1 MEAWSNLGRILGLG
15 FASTINFVNALVAAG
30 AGSRYLRSVGKNI
43 TGNVIKDIVIKA
55 ALNPRKALELAK
67 TSATQLDTFTEV
79 AVRGLIDSL
88 NVPGAIFQAGRKRP
102 GVALEVFTEPVED
115 VEDVDEAVPGPQT
128 SVFPAQPRSRRAATT
143 PIGSPIGSSILSQ
156 TNVLGPPPPAQGQID
171 PQRLAQLRDVG
182 LPLFANKGGIVSIKR
197 KPRQLVG

>member
-1 MEAWSNLGRILGLG
+1 
-15 FASTINFVNALVAAG
+15 
-30 AGSRYLRSVGKNI
+30 
-43 TGNVIKDIVIKA
+43 VIEA

-115 VEDVDEAVPGPQT
+115 VDEAVPGPQT
-128 SVFPAQPRSRRAATT
+128 SVLPAQPRSRRAATT

-156 TNVLGPPPPAQGQID
+156 TNVLGPPPPAQGQASL
-171 PQRLAQLRDVG
+171 QGTRERGQQVFG
-182 LPLFANKGGIVSIKR
+182 PLDRVFANKGGIVSIKR